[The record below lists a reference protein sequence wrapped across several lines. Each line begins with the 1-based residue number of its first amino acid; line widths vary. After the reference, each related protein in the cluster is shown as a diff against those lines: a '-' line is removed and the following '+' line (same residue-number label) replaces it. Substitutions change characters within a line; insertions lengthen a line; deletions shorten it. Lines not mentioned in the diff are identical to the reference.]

1 MLRAILNKSWR
12 QHPAR
17 HQLYGHLP
25 PITKTIQVRR
35 TRQAGHC
42 WGSKEELISDVLLWT
57 PAYGRANAGQM
68 QDDQLEHTYSSYV
81 RIRVVALKS
90 GQRWWIIG
98 RSDERG
104 SGISVLAA
112 RHDHDDDDTL
122 ICAAFKSLTIWSNVQ
137 HVSAPTTTILPPAV
151 GANHGLNWHKLKMYI
166 YKLLNHPS
174 IFISFFQD
182 LSALIF

>member
-1 MLRAILNKSWR
+1 MYS
-12 QHPAR
+12 
-17 HQLYGHLP
+17 YGPLHM
-25 PITKTIQVRR
+25 
-35 TRQAGHC
+35 AGQMQGKC
-42 WGSKEELISDVLLWT
+42 
-57 PAYGRANAGQM
+57 RANAGRPARTYIQ
-68 QDDQLEHTYSSYV
+68 QLCEDK
-81 RIRVVALKS
+81 VVPLKS